1 VAVEG
6 SEVELG
12 GPIEVLD
19 KDPAVVQLPGHDQL
33 LLAKRLVWSST
44 TGAIGMQFDVVV
56 VGAGAS
62 GLAAAGLLAKEGRR
76 VALVERHR
84 YLGGRAMELRFRGHQ
99 LGLGSHLVE
108 DPGDSLGP
116 VCAELGVP
124 LESSLQSDSMPFW
137 DGSGWRPVQDL
148 YADASKVGVKRCI
161 KALLETSYEDL
172 EQWDHASLREW
183 MAQHTADEG
192 VYRMWEA
199 ISVLEQITLQ
209 PWEHSASENLFTRKL
224 HYERRHTAG
233 YSFWPIGGWE
243 ALWGR
248 MAAALERLGGAVYQ
262 PRAVD
267 RVLVED
273 GEVRGVRL
281 EDGETIESREVVAT
295 APVWELPR
303 LFDPGDLPWDLRQRI
318 DLLARDGNRAC
329 WLGYWIAAP
338 EPVIALSEREMA
350 AFDSTPR
357 TGLPGFTLNFTG
369 YDPGVSPPGEY
380 LTCVGAAFDAVA
392 HHGDRSF
399 YERTLHDLWLDIEEM
414 MPAARGAIWKK
425 PHVVTTYGVICKP
438 GQVGAMRPDVVV
450 RGVDGLY
457 LAGDTVRARGIGI
470 DKAVRAGISA
480 AEASLG
486 RRLPAFADT
495 VHY

>member
-1 VAVEG
+1 
-6 SEVELG
+6 
-12 GPIEVLD
+12 
-19 KDPAVVQLPGHDQL
+19 
-33 LLAKRLVWSST
+33 
-44 TGAIGMQFDVVV
+44 MQVDVVV

-62 GLAAAGLLAKEGRR
+62 GLVASTLLAKEGRR
-76 VALVERHR
+76 VALVERHP
-84 YLGGRAMELRFRGHQ
+84 YLGGRAMERRFRGHQ

-108 DPGDSLGP
+108 DPGDSLGR
-116 VCAELGVP
+116 VCDAIGVP
-124 LESSLQSDSMPFW
+124 LEPSAQSDSMPFW
-137 DGSGWRPVQDL
+137 DGSGWRPVQEL
-148 YADASKVGVKRCI
+148 YANASKQGVKRCI
-161 KALLETSYEDL
+161 KALTETPYEDL
-172 EQWDHASLREW
+172 ERWDHASLREW
-183 MAQHTADEG
+183 MAQHTSDEG

-224 HYERRHTAG
+224 HYERQHTAG
-233 YSFWPIGGWE
+233 YSFWPLGGWE

-248 MAAALERLGGAVYQ
+248 MAGALERLGGTLRQ
-262 PRAVD
+262 PAGVE

-281 EDGETIESREVVAT
+281 DDGEVIEAREVVAT
-295 APVWELPR
+295 APVWELPG
-303 LFDPGDLPWDLRQRI
+303 LFGEDDLPWDLRQRI

-380 LTCVGAAFDAVA
+380 LTCVGAAFDAVD
-392 HHGDRSF
+392 HYGDRGF
-399 YERTLHDLWLDIEEM
+399 YERALHDLWIDIEEM
-414 MPAARGAIWKK
+414 LPAARGALWKK
-425 PHVVTTYGVICKP
+425 PHLVTTYGVICKP
-438 GQVGAMRPDVVV
+438 GQVGAARPDVIV
-450 RGVDGLY
+450 RGVGGLY
-457 LAGDTVRARGIGI
+457 LAGDTIRARGIGI

-480 AEASLG
+480 VEASLG

-495 VHY
+495 VRY